1 MQSNI
6 GDDLGLGIALPGS
19 RLVDAQGHRKV
30 HPLTPLVHAVAVVPA
45 MIGVAIAFSAPSG
58 FAWMKFIPGLGSIA
72 TVLLGLAVLTFA
84 LSALVAGY
92 QYFAWLALSFWF
104 DSDGDFRVRSGVL
117 FRQERRV
124 QLSRIQAVDV
134 IQPLAARIFS
144 MAVLVIEVAGQDK
157 SRVQLK
163 FLTLADAR
171 EIRGE
176 VLARSAGLHAS
187 APEAPQH
194 QLYRV
199 ATQDLVISLLL
210 RSSTLGLLLVSAL
223 LLVISYLTEGWAG
236 LGIALA
242 TGAAPIVI
250 VIAEFLR
257 YYGFT
262 ISESPDG
269 LRLRYGLLRTETR
282 TVPPGRVQ
290 SIDFVEPLLWRRW
303 TWARV
308 RINIAGVGKQSSDAN
323 NQNQETLLT
332 PVAPIALAQILVARV
347 LPELNVEELTWH
359 CAPARAQRRSP
370 IQWRQLAVAWDDR
383 IFAIRRGRVTRHL
396 AAVPHARTQ
405 SVRYTQGPWERAL
418 SLASVHVDIT
428 PGPVRVTGLHL
439 DAAFA
444 QQVANEQ
451 AARAFIARSGGTS

>member
-1 MQSNI
+1 MASNI

-19 RLVDAQGHRKV
+19 RWVDSQGHRKV

-45 MIGVAIAFSAPSG
+45 MIGVAIALSAPSG
-58 FAWMKFIPGLGSIA
+58 FAWMKLIPGLGSIA
-72 TVLLGLAVLTFA
+72 TVMLGLALLTFF
-84 LSALVAGY
+84 LSALVAAY
-92 QYFAWLALSFWF
+92 QYLAWRALSFWF
-104 DSDGDFRVRSGVL
+104 DSDGDFRVRSGVV

-176 VLARSAGLHAS
+176 VLARSVGLHAS
-187 APEAPQH
+187 TPEAPQNE
-194 QLYRV
+194 LFRV
-199 ATQDLVISLLL
+199 ATRDLVVSLLL
-210 RSSTLGLLLVSAL
+210 RTSTLGLLLISAL

-269 LRLRYGLLRTETR
+269 LRLKYGLLRTEAR

-290 SIDFVEPLLWRRW
+290 SIDFVEPMLWRRW
-303 TWARV
+303 AWTRV
-308 RINIAGVGKQSSDAN
+308 RINIAGVGKQGSDGN

-332 PVAPIALAQILVARV
+332 PVAPIALARALVARV
-347 LPELNVEELTWH
+347 LPELNVEELSWH
-359 CAPARAQRRSP
+359 AAPVRARRRSP
-370 IQWRQLAVAWDDR
+370 IQWRQLAVAWDEHV
-383 IFAIRRGRVTRHL
+383 FAIRRGRVTRHL

-418 SLASVHVDIT
+418 DLASVHVDTT

-439 DAAFA
+439 DANFA
-444 QQVANEQ
+444 QQVAHEQ
-451 AARAFIARSGGTS
+451 AARAYLARTDGRS

>member
-19 RLVDAQGHRKV
+19 KLIDAEGHRKV

-58 FAWMKFIPGLGSIA
+58 FTWMRFIPGLGEIA
-72 TVLLGLAVLTFA
+72 TVLLGLAVLTA
-84 LSALVAGY
+84 MLSALVAGY
-92 QYFAWLALSFWF
+92 QYLAWRVLSFWF
-104 DSDGDFRVRSGVL
+104 DADGDFRVRSGVL

-124 QLSRIQAVDV
+124 QLSRVQAVDV

-187 APEAPQH
+187 TPEAPQNV
-194 QLYRV
+194 LYRV
-199 ATQDLVISLLL
+199 ATRDLVLSLVL
-210 RSSTLGLLLVSAL
+210 RSSTVGLLLASAAIL
-223 LLVISYLTEGWAG
+223 TVSYLTEGWGG

-269 LRLRYGLLRTETR
+269 LRLRYGLLRTENR

-303 TWARV
+303 KWARV
-308 RINIAGVGKQSSDAN
+308 RINIAGVGKQSSDGN
-323 NQNQETLLT
+323 NQNQETLLV
-332 PVAPIALAQILVARV
+332 PVAPMHQAHELVARV
-347 LPELNVEELTWH
+347 LPELNVEALEWH
-359 CAPARAQRRSP
+359 DAPPRAVKRAP
-370 IQWRQLAVAWDDR
+370 IQWRRLAVAWDDR
-383 IFAIRRGRVTRHL
+383 IFAIRRGRITRHL
-396 AAVPHARTQ
+396 AAVPHVRTQ

-418 SLASVHVDIT
+418 SLASVHVDTT
-428 PGPVRVTGLHL
+428 PGPVRVDGLHL

-444 QQVANEQ
+444 RQVANEQ
-451 AARAFIARSGGTS
+451 AARAFIARSDGNT

>member
-1 MQSNI
+1 MDSNI

-72 TVLLGLAVLTFA
+72 TIFLGLAVLTFL

-92 QYFAWLALSFWF
+92 QYLAWRALSFWF

-117 FRQERRV
+117 IRQERRV

-144 MAVLVIEVAGQDK
+144 LAVLVIEVAGQDK

-163 FLTLADAR
+163 YLTLADAR

-187 APEAPQH
+187 TPEAPQNE
-194 QLYRV
+194 LFRV
-199 ATQDLVISLLL
+199 ATRDLVLSLLL
-210 RSSTLGLLLVSAL
+210 RSSTLGLLLVSAV

-269 LRLRYGLLRTETR
+269 LRLKYGLLRTETR

-303 TWARV
+303 AWTRV
-308 RINIAGVGKQSSDAN
+308 RINIAGVGKQSSDGN
-323 NQNQETLLT
+323 SQNQETLLT
-332 PVAPIALAQILVARV
+332 PVAPIALARALVARV
-347 LPELNVEELTWH
+347 LPDLNVEKLTWH
-359 CAPARAQRRSP
+359 SAPVRAKRRSP
-370 IQWRQLAVAWDDR
+370 IQWHQLAVAWDEHV
-383 IFAIRRGRVTRHL
+383 FAIRRGRVTRHL

-418 SLASVHVDIT
+418 GLASVHVDTT

-439 DAAFA
+439 DANFA
-444 QQVANEQ
+444 QEVAHEQ
-451 AARAFIARSGGTS
+451 AARAHLARTDGTS